1 METLAQ
7 KKHEDWMNKNEVM
20 QAEKRKQEKLAAEKE
35 RKKKKKKKFVKKEE
49 DEEDK
54 EDEDLIDDEDEDEEK
69 AKQDNDQDS
78 AIAKKNP
85 EFKRAIKILE
95 ELKKK
100 FPQFNLNGERNI
112 WIIKPAGS
120 SRGRGIVL
128 YKQLVEILDL
138 CK

>member
-1 METLAQ
+1 MDQAI
-7 KKHEDWMNKNEVM
+7 MNKNP
-20 QAEKRKQEKLAAEKE
+20 
-35 RKKKKKKKFVKKEE
+35 
-49 DEEDK
+49 D
-54 EDEDLIDDEDEDEEK
+54 
-69 AKQDNDQDS
+69 
-78 AIAKKNP
+78 
-85 EFKRAIKILE
+85 FKRAIKILE

-100 FPQFNLNGERNI
+100 FPQFNLNGEKNI

>member
-1 METLAQ
+1 MDQAI
-7 KKHEDWMNKNEVM
+7 MNKNP
-20 QAEKRKQEKLAAEKE
+20 
-35 RKKKKKKKFVKKEE
+35 
-49 DEEDK
+49 D
-54 EDEDLIDDEDEDEEK
+54 
-69 AKQDNDQDS
+69 
-78 AIAKKNP
+78 
-85 EFKRAIKILE
+85 FKRAVKILE

-100 FPQFNLNGERNI
+100 FPQFNLNGEKNI

>member
-35 RKKKKKKKFVKKEE
+35 RKKKKKKKVVKKEE

-78 AIAKKNP
+78 VIAKKNP